1 MKIAVIIVLLLL
13 VGGGAGGYFF
23 LRSSAPP
30 PPAAEPAP
38 PEPVF
43 YKMDT
48 FVVPIMRGGVVDGF
62 VRLDVTLEV
71 PDYDVRR
78 EVDRA
83 MPRIRDA
90 VLIDL
95 HALVALRRNSTG
107 RLSGSDIATIKSRLM
122 RIIESQV
129 GPGKVREVL
138 LEEAH
143 DIPPGGIR
151 SRK

>member
-1 MKIAVIIVLLLL
+1 MIIVLLLL
-13 VGGGAGGYFF
+13 IGGGAGGYFF

-30 PPAAEPAP
+30 PPAAEPASP
-38 PEPVF
+38 DPIYLSME
-43 YKMDT
+43 T
-48 FVVPIMRGGVVDGF
+48 FVIPIMRGGIVDGF

-78 EVDRA
+78 EVDRV
-83 MPRIRDA
+83 MPRLRNAILA
-90 VLIDL
+90 DL
-95 HALVALRRNSTG
+95 HALVALRRNPTG

-122 RIIESQV
+122 RIIETQV
-129 GPGKVREVL
+129 GPDRVKAVL

-143 DIPPGGIR
+143 DIPPGGIK